1 MTGSIP
7 NEMVFSM
14 KARRVEI
21 TYRSVLAPYIDGL
34 LKMKEAAGYNMRAA
48 RHVFKELDSYVLSI
62 GIKSPDLTEDI
73 ITGWASSRINDRDN
87 TLYAKFALI
96 NQLSRY
102 IIHNGGN
109 AYVPRLPR
117 YPQSDFTPY
126 IFSEKEISDIFSA
139 ADNLA
144 AKAHYEGIMV
154 IPAILRLL
162 YSTGMRISEALSLTN
177 NDVDIAGGV
186 LAVRNTK
193 NRTDRKIPMSGSLS
207 DVLAQY
213 RKYRDLMPLAGVS
226 MPDSLFFIRP
236 NGLDISPQC
245 VYSRFRKIY
254 TSCGIRF
261 IGDQR
266 GPRLHDLRHTFAV
279 HSLAAMSRAGIDLYT
294 AMPVLSVYL
303 GHKSIWMTE
312 KYIRLTAA
320 MYPDIEASCKV
331 DNGLIYPIIIE

>member
-1 MTGSIP
+1 
-7 NEMVFSM
+7 M
-14 KARRVEI
+14 KARDVMI
-21 TYRSVLAPYIDGL
+21 PYRSVLAPFIEGL
-34 LKMKEAAGYNMRAA
+34 LRMKVAAGYNMKAA
-48 RHVFKELDSYVLSI
+48 RHVFKELDNYVLAI
-62 GIKSPDLTEDI
+62 GTKTPELTEEI
-73 ITGWASSRINDRDN
+73 ITGWASSRLNDRDN

-139 ADNLA
+139 ADKLV
-144 AKAHYEGIMV
+144 AKTLQEGIMV
-154 IPAILRLL
+154 LPAILRLL
-162 YSTGMRISEALSLTN
+162 YSTGIRISEALSLVN
-177 NDVDIAGGV
+177 NDVDLTVGI
-186 LAVRNTK
+186 LTIRNTK
-193 NRTDRKIPMSGSLS
+193 NRTDRKIPISKSMS
-207 DVLAQY
+207 DVLTQY
-213 RKYRDLMPLAGVS
+213 RKYRDSMPLSDVS
-226 MPDSLFFIRP
+226 KPDSLFFIRP
-236 NGLDISPQC
+236 NGLDISPNC
-245 VYSRFRKIY
+245 IYSRFRKIY
-254 TSCGIRF
+254 TSCGIKF

-294 AMPVLSVYL
+294 AMPVLSAYL

-320 MYPDIEASCKV
+320 MYPDIEESCEV
-331 DNGLIYPIIIE
+331 DNALIYPIITE

>member
-1 MTGSIP
+1 
-7 NEMVFSM
+7 M
-14 KARRVEI
+14 KARDI
-21 TYRSVLAPYIDGL
+21 MIQYRSVLAPFIEGL
-34 LKMKEAAGYNMRAA
+34 LRMKEAAGYNMKAA
-48 RHVFKELDSYVLSI
+48 KHVFKELDNYVLAI
-62 GIKSPDLTEDI
+62 GTKTPELTEEI
-73 ITGWASSRINDRDN
+73 ITGWASSRLNDRDN

-139 ADNLA
+139 ADKLV
-144 AKAHYEGIMV
+144 AKTLQEGIMV
-154 IPAILRLL
+154 LPAILRLL
-162 YSTGMRISEALSLTN
+162 YSTGIRISEALSLVN
-177 NDVDIAGGV
+177 NDVNLTVGI
-186 LAVRNTK
+186 LTIRNTK
-193 NRTDRKIPMSGSLS
+193 NRTDRKIPISKSMSDVLTQYRNYRDSMPLS
-207 DVLAQY
+207 DVS
-213 RKYRDLMPLAGVS
+213 K
-226 MPDSLFFIRP
+226 PDSLFFIRP
-236 NGLDISPQC
+236 NGLGISPNC
-245 VYSRFRKIY
+245 IYSRFRKIY
-254 TSCGIRF
+254 TSCGIKF

-294 AMPVLSVYL
+294 AMPVLSAYL

-320 MYPDIEASCKV
+320 MYPDIEESCEV
-331 DNGLIYPIIIE
+331 DNALIYPIITE

>member
-1 MTGSIP
+1 
-7 NEMVFSM
+7 M
-14 KARRVEI
+14 KARDI
-21 TYRSVLAPYIDGL
+21 MIQYRSVLAPFIEGL
-34 LKMKEAAGYNMRAA
+34 LRMKVAAGYNMKAA
-48 RHVFKELDSYVLSI
+48 KHVFKELDNYVLAI
-62 GIKSPDLTEDI
+62 GTKTPELTEEI
-73 ITGWASSRINDRDN
+73 ITGWASSRLNDRDN

-139 ADNLA
+139 ADKLV
-144 AKAHYEGIMV
+144 AKTLQEGIMV
-154 IPAILRLL
+154 LPAILRLL
-162 YSTGMRISEALSLTN
+162 YSTGIRISEALSLVN
-177 NDVDIAGGV
+177 NDVNLTVGI
-186 LAVRNTK
+186 LTIRNTK
-193 NRTDRKIPMSGSLS
+193 NRTDRKIPISKSMSDVLTQYRNYRDSMPLS
-207 DVLAQY
+207 DVS
-213 RKYRDLMPLAGVS
+213 K
-226 MPDSLFFIRP
+226 PDSLFFIRP
-236 NGLDISPQC
+236 NGLGISPNC
-245 VYSRFRKIY
+245 IYSRFRKIY
-254 TSCGIRF
+254 TSCGIKF

-294 AMPVLSVYL
+294 AMPVLSAYL

-320 MYPDIEASCKV
+320 MYPDIEESCEV
-331 DNGLIYPIIIE
+331 DNALIYPIITE

>member
-1 MTGSIP
+1 
-7 NEMVFSM
+7 M
-14 KARRVEI
+14 KARDVMI
-21 TYRSVLAPYIDGL
+21 PYRSVLAPFIEGL
-34 LKMKEAAGYNMRAA
+34 LRMKVAAGYNMKAA
-48 RHVFKELDSYVLSI
+48 KHVFKELDNYVLAI
-62 GIKSPDLTEDI
+62 GTKTPELTEEI
-73 ITGWASSRINDRDN
+73 ITGWASSRLNDRDN

-139 ADNLA
+139 ADKLV
-144 AKAHYEGIMV
+144 AKTLQEGIMV
-154 IPAILRLL
+154 LPAILRLL
-162 YSTGMRISEALSLTN
+162 YSTGIRISEALSLVN
-177 NDVDIAGGV
+177 NDVDLTVGI
-186 LAVRNTK
+186 LTIRNTK
-193 NRTDRKIPMSGSLS
+193 NRTDRKIPISKSMSDVLTQYRNYRDSMPLS
-207 DVLAQY
+207 DVS
-213 RKYRDLMPLAGVS
+213 K
-226 MPDSLFFIRP
+226 PDSLFFIRP
-236 NGLDISPQC
+236 NGLGISPNC
-245 VYSRFRKIY
+245 IYSRFRKIY
-254 TSCGIRF
+254 TSCGIKF

-294 AMPVLSVYL
+294 AMPVLSAYL

-320 MYPDIEASCKV
+320 MYPDIEESCEV
-331 DNGLIYPIIIE
+331 DNALIYPIITE

>member
-1 MTGSIP
+1 
-7 NEMVFSM
+7 M
-14 KARRVEI
+14 KARDVMI
-21 TYRSVLAPYIDGL
+21 PYRSVLAPFIEGL
-34 LKMKEAAGYNMRAA
+34 LRMKVAAGYNMKAA
-48 RHVFKELDSYVLSI
+48 KHVFKELDNYVLAI
-62 GIKSPDLTEDI
+62 GTKTPELTEEI
-73 ITGWASSRINDRDN
+73 ITGWASSRLNDRDN

-139 ADNLA
+139 ADKLV
-144 AKAHYEGIMV
+144 AKTLQEGIMV
-154 IPAILRLL
+154 LPAILRLL
-162 YSTGMRISEALSLTN
+162 YSTGIRISEALSLVN
-177 NDVDIAGGV
+177 NDVNLTVGI
-186 LAVRNTK
+186 LTIRNTK
-193 NRTDRKIPMSGSLS
+193 NRTDRKIPISKSMSDVLTQYRNYRDSMPLS
-207 DVLAQY
+207 DVS
-213 RKYRDLMPLAGVS
+213 K
-226 MPDSLFFIRP
+226 PDSLFFIRP
-236 NGLDISPQC
+236 NGLGISPNC
-245 VYSRFRKIY
+245 IYSRFRKIY
-254 TSCGIRF
+254 TSCGIKF

-294 AMPVLSVYL
+294 AMPVLSAYL

-320 MYPDIEASCKV
+320 MYPDIEESCEV
-331 DNGLIYPIIIE
+331 DNALIYPIITE